1 MYFSRIGQ
9 FCCRELNS
17 SVPRLSSSSLSLLA
31 SSPKCNRN
39 STLPNLNKRNSSSN
53 SSVPKARQPPRTFS
67 GIQPTGVLHLG
78 NYLGAVKGWV
88 TGLEVGNKE
97 WELEKFTPR
106 KSIYNFFLI
115 KVAEEKRD
123 SQIFC
128 VVDMHAITLPQNPQV
143 LRSAPSLL

>member
-1 MYFSRIGQ
+1 M
-9 FCCRELNS
+9 
-17 SVPRLSSSSLSLLA
+17 
-31 SSPKCNRN
+31 
-39 STLPNLNKRNSSSN
+39 
-53 SSVPKARQPPRTFS
+53 
-67 GIQPTGVLHLG
+67 G

-106 KSIYNFFLI
+106 KSIYNVFLI

-143 LRSAPSLL
+143 LRSAPSLS